1 MLKGQKTVVRGV
13 GRVELRN
20 EETRYRN
27 EGFKSFKKLNQKKN
41 FLITVIWLSQASFEL
56 RVDSLFHPLLITV
69 FISFCQM

>member
-27 EGFKSFKKLNQKKN
+27 EGFKSFKKLNQKKK
-41 FLITVIWLSQASFEL
+41 
-56 RVDSLFHPLLITV
+56 V
-69 FISFCQM
+69 FNHSHLAVPG

>member
-27 EGFKSFKKLNQKKN
+27 EGFKSFKKLNKKKI